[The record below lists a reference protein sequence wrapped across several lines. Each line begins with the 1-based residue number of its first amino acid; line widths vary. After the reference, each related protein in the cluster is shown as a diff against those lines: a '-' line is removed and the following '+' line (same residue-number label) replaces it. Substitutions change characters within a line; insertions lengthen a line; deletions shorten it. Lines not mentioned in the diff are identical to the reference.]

1 MIFLTRCAFGFVIPF
16 IAACTMLQVSYQ
28 TDIEPILKNKC
39 ITCHTPPNGIGYKAT
54 GLKLLS
60 YESLMNGTIY
70 GPVVLAGDS
79 QKSIINM
86 LVEGRTGK
94 LQQIMHDEGK
104 VLSNE
109 EVMLFKRWVDQGA
122 LHN

>member
-1 MIFLTRCAFGFVIPF
+1 MNILIRNTIGFVIPF
-16 IAACTMLQVSYQ
+16 IAACTLQKVSYQ
-28 TDIEPILKNKC
+28 TDIEPILNDKC
-39 ITCHTPPNGIGYKAT
+39 IICHTPPNGIGYKAT
-54 GLKLLS
+54 GLKLFS

-79 QKSIINM
+79 KRSIINM
-86 LVEGRTGK
+86 LVEGRAGK
-94 LQQIMHDEGK
+94 LQQIMHEEGK

-109 EVMLFKRWVDQGA
+109 EITLLKLWVDQGA